1 MTTAASPPTPQ
12 NPPAAEPPIRAR
24 RAGLRSDLT
33 AIGLR
38 ALRAAWRDPEAVIPP
53 IFVGAFFFAINVGS
67 LQSLSE
73 QEAPGFDYKA
83 FQLATAIVLTITG
96 VTRAYGLVL
105 DIQNGYFDKLALS
118 PARRSSLLLGHM
130 VADFVLAMG
139 LTLAVTAVAMV
150 VGVRFV
156 TGPPGVL
163 AFILLAGLWSVAY
176 AGVPYALA
184 LKTGNPTV
192 VNQSFLIFFP
202 FAFLT
207 SALVPEQALTGWL
220 ATVARF
226 NPVTYLLRGMR
237 SIVSGGWEATPLL
250 QALAAVAV
258 VGLAT
263 HSVAFMALK
272 GRTTTK

>member
-1 MTTAASPPTPQ
+1 MTAAAPPPPPT
-12 NPPAAEPPIRAR
+12 AAEPPIRAR
-24 RAGLRSDLT
+24 RAGLGSDLT

-73 QEAPGFDYKA
+73 QQDPGFDYKA
-83 FQLATAIVLTITG
+83 FQLATAVVLTITG

-130 VADFVLAMG
+130 VADFVLAIG

-150 VGVRFV
+150 VGFRFV

-163 AFILLAGLWSVAY
+163 AFSLLAGRWSVAHARSTV
-176 AGVPYALA
+176 AGAVHSWLRPDDRREPGLA
-184 LKTGNPTV
+184 GMASTL
-192 VNQSFLIFFP
+192 S
-202 FAFLT
+202 
-207 SALVPEQALTGWL
+207 
-220 ATVARF
+220 ATV
-226 NPVTYLLRGMR
+226 LRGR
-237 SIVSGGWEATPLL
+237 RYSRAH
-250 QALAAVAV
+250 
-258 VGLAT
+258 VGD
-263 HSVAFMALK
+263 
-272 GRTTTK
+272 